1 MTLVELQE
9 YGVTSSS
16 LLLAPVE
23 PICPANDSEAEYLH
37 SYPAASLQLESL
49 IKHCLIDFPLRDV
62 TGITLWVNLT
72 LDKPINEC

>member
-37 SYPAASLQLESL
+37 SYPAASFAAE
-49 IKHCLIDFPLRDV
+49 
-62 TGITLWVNLT
+62 ITDKT
-72 LDKPINEC
+72 LFNRLSIPRCDGDHIVGQSHVRQAN

>member
-1 MTLVELQE
+1 MALVELQE

-37 SYPAASLQLESL
+37 SYPAAS
-49 IKHCLIDFPLRDV
+49 FAA
-62 TGITLWVNLT
+62 GITDKT
-72 LDKPINEC
+72 LFNRLSTPRCDGDHIVGQPHVRQAH